1 MASIPTPAAAAEA
14 AIRRVADLP
23 GPRAWPV
30 VGNAFQVGPMAQ
42 LHQRLEAWREE
53 HGDLFRV
60 RLGQRTLVVCADPQV
75 HAALL
80 RERSDAFRRT
90 TRLER
95 FSREFGFTGVF
106 ASNGDD
112 WRRQRPM
119 VMAAFDPAHTRAYF
133 GALQRVTGRV
143 LRRWTRFAEQGAPF
157 VLRDE
162 LMRYTVDVTCGLAFG
177 EDTNTVESTEEDLL
191 QRHIAALFQAFHR
204 RLLSPLP
211 PPRWWPGSEQRALT
225 GHIAHVRA
233 AIERFIA
240 RSRERL
246 AADPGLRERP
256 QHLIDAMVAARE
268 REGSGITDAD
278 VAGNV
283 FTMLLA
289 GEDTT
294 AHTLAWLAWLLHRHP
309 QVLARAR
316 AEVDAALE
324 PGAPLPSA
332 FEQVDGLDFVEAC
345 ALEALRLKPVAP
357 FLIREAARAT
367 VLAGVALEPGM
378 LVCALLRPAALDARH
393 YKDPQAF
400 DPARWLA
407 DEATP
412 ASAAK
417 RIALPFGAGPRMCPG
432 RYLALLEIKAWL
444 AMLLRNF
451 DIAGVRTP
459 HGGAPREHMAL
470 AMGPEPFELRLA
482 PRARDA
488 GFTPAAPSCS

>member
-1 MASIPTPAAAAEA
+1 MASVPTPAPAPAPDPVPDAAA
-14 AIRRVADLP
+14 RRVADLP

-30 VGNAFQVGPMAQ
+30 VGNALQVGPMAQ
-42 LHQRLEAWREE
+42 LHQRLEHWQAQYGE
-53 HGDLFRV
+53 LYRV
-60 RLGQRTLVVCADPQV
+60 RLGRRTLVVASDPQV
-75 HAALL
+75 HGALL

-133 GALQRVTGRV
+133 TALQRVTARL
-143 LRRWTRFAEQGAPF
+143 LRRWSGFAATGRAF

-177 EDTNTVESTEEDLL
+177 EDTNTVESGEDDRL
-191 QRHIAALFQAFHR
+191 QRHLAALFQAFHR
-204 RLLSPLP
+204 RLLAPLP
-211 PPRWWPGSEQRALT
+211 PPRWWPGGEQRALG
-225 GHIAHVRA
+225 GHIAHVRV
-233 AIERFIA
+233 AIDGFIA
-240 RSRERL
+240 RSRARL

-256 QHLIDAMVAARE
+256 LHLIDAMVAARE
-268 REGSGITDAD
+268 REGSGMTDAD

-283 FTMLLA
+283 FTLLLA

-294 AHTLAWLAWLLHRHP
+294 AHTLAWLAWLLHTHP
-309 QVLARAR
+309 AVLARAR
-316 AEVDAALE
+316 AEVDAAL
-324 PGAPLPSA
+324 GADGALPAA
-332 FEQVDGLDFVEAC
+332 FEEVDGLDYVEAC

-357 FLIREAARAT
+357 LLIREAARPT
-367 VLAGVALEPGM
+367 VLAGVALERGM
-378 LVCALLRPAALDARH
+378 LVCALLRPATLDARH
-393 YKDPQAF
+393 FADPQAF
-400 DPARWLA
+400 EPARWLGDA
-407 DEATP
+407 AAAT
-412 ASAAK
+412 SAAK

-432 RYLALLEIKAWL
+432 RYLALLEIKALL

-451 DIAGVRTP
+451 DVVQARTS

-470 AMGPEPFELRLA
+470 AMGPEPFELQLA
-482 PRARDA
+482 LRQR
-488 GFTPAAPSCS
+488 PA